1 MTSFARASSGL
12 SDVQTLHLFHRL
24 LREGREQSATPPPP
38 QELARWRTEIQTEV
52 LENSGILDAQRRR
65 ILQRLEA
72 LPATFEPDGPTFHAW
87 EHIERTA
94 GSASQELRGIYSALA
109 ARRGVEE
116 DAEIMRMRVGSITNW
131 ANNFQ
136 QRDEA
141 ANWRPP
147 TDFMAQLGREFPEAN
162 NLANLPHDN
171 RTLYALHRL
180 LEEYPAVLPTQAA
193 PVVEAAVPTNSP
205 APSTNRCPNCGQSIN
220 EAGHDCPA
228 EVVVTHRVGNQT
240 VRQPMG
246 EMVGTEEGRRS
257 LNALAETRSRRGQD
271 IVINGRNYSEM
282 ARTLLA
288 GREALAAEQLGEAV
302 TTQAEP
308 VRPPATT
315 TLTRCL
321 NCGQFT
327 SEAAHTCPAET
338 VLRIGRFQGQN
349 LGEVLET
356 EEGRSY
362 LGWLADSAQ
371 HRGGSDVVQRL
382 GQSGEIN
389 YSELARTLL
398 AGRAA
403 LEAEQAIATAAATP
417 PQVTAPAQPP
427 AQLVTPGRA
436 INWVRSAQ
444 QVRRGLT
451 EQQQAQL
458 RVARLEATT
467 AAARP
472 RPEATPAPRLSGPEG
487 QAAYEA
493 MVAEVKAARTAG
505 SGPPYETEAVLGDA
519 ATSFGVELEFK
530 GANTDAVARKL
541 YEMGIAGHPNMV
553 AYHHSCSQCQ
563 GKWKVERDG
572 SVTEVRNGQ
581 NIGGEVVAPVLSDTP
596 EHWQQLKLVADTI
609 KELGGQCDQNTGQH
623 VHIGTA
629 AYNNEGGKYRNLALT
644 VAATEDLLYRM
655 SAPDQQHHRG
665 LLRTDRPEY
674 HYAQPIAPRVQQFL
688 NKPAPALRTLL
699 RAMRV
704 YETAHDRV
712 PWAH

>member
-1 MTSFARASSGL
+1 ML
-12 SDVQTLHLFHRL
+12 
-24 LREGREQSATPPPP
+24 E
-38 QELARWRTEIQTEV
+38 TE
-52 LENSGILDAQRRR
+52 
-65 ILQRLEA
+65 
-72 LPATFEPDGPTFHAW
+72 
-87 EHIERTA
+87 
-94 GSASQELRGIYSALA
+94 
-109 ARRGVEE
+109 
-116 DAEIMRMRVGSITNW
+116 
-131 ANNFQ
+131 
-136 QRDEA
+136 
-141 ANWRPP
+141 
-147 TDFMAQLGREFPEAN
+147 LGR
-162 NLANLPHDN
+162 
-171 RTLYALHRL
+171 RTLNGLA
-180 LEEYPAVLPTQAA
+180 T
-193 PVVEAAVPTNSP
+193 
-205 APSTNRCPNCGQSIN
+205 STNRPL
-220 EAGHDCPA
+220 
-228 EVVVTHRVGNQT
+228 
-240 VRQPMG
+240 
-246 EMVGTEEGRRS
+246 GR
-257 LNALAETRSRRGQD
+257 D
-271 IVINGRNYSEM
+271 IVSNG
-282 ARTLLA
+282 
-288 GREALAAEQLGEAV
+288 
-302 TTQAEP
+302 
-308 VRPPATT
+308 
-315 TLTRCL
+315 
-321 NCGQFT
+321 
-327 SEAAHTCPAET
+327 H
-338 VLRIGRFQGQN
+338 
-349 LGEVLET
+349 
-356 EEGRSY
+356 
-362 LGWLADSAQ
+362 
-371 HRGGSDVVQRL
+371 
-382 GQSGEIN
+382 N
-389 YSELARTLL
+389 YSELARQLL

-403 LEAEQAIATAAATP
+403 LEAEQAIATEAATP

-427 AQLVTPGRA
+427 AQSVTPPRSGRE

-451 EQQQAQL
+451 AQQQAQL

-467 AAARP
+467 AATRP

-505 SGPPYETEAVLGDA
+505 SGLTYETEAVLGDA

-629 AYNNEGGKYRNLALT
+629 AYNNEGSKYRNLALT

-712 PWAH
+712 PWAHYMSLNMQHVNENEADKSRVEFRTFNGTIDPVQIQTNVRLAAGLVHAAGKAGHTPPEGRGLGWHRHSGSEEEDSQQIRELIDRLELSETGAKGVIDTFLRGRWQYQSRAELPQAS